1 MSVRPGQMAP
11 DFKMQA
17 LVGTEFKDISLADY
31 RGKWVVLFFYPL
43 DFTFVCPTEV
53 TEISRRHNEFA
64 AMNAV
69 VLGGSTDSVYSH
81 KAWTKEI
88 GQINYPLFADLTR
101 DTCRRYGVLVEEKG
115 TALRGTFI
123 IDPEGK
129 LRWSC
134 IHDTGIGRNVDE
146 IIRALQALQTGELC
160 PVNWKPG
167 EKTLS

>member
-17 LVGTEFKDISLADY
+17 LVGSEFKDVGLSDY

-53 TEISRRHNEFA
+53 TEISRRTRIYLDECGCLGWKHRQRLLAQGLDEGDRDDQLPALCRPHPGYVPPLRCADRGEGDRA
-64 AMNAV
+64 AWH
-69 VLGGSTDSVYSH
+69 LH
-81 KAWTKEI
+81 H
-88 GQINYPLFADLTR
+88 R
-101 DTCRRYGVLVEEKG
+101 
-115 TALRGTFI
+115 
-123 IDPEGK
+123 PEGK
-129 LRWSC
+129 VRWLC
-134 IHDTGIGRNVDE
+134 VHDTGIGRSVDE